1 LREQYCN
8 LLADIYRGA
17 QEEEVAHR
25 RDELTDQLKIVY
37 EHARDTS
44 SRASSKAQAALKVK
58 EDMTFSVAEINQF
71 LPKELHENE

>member
-1 LREQYCN
+1 M
-8 LLADIYRGA
+8 LADIYRGA